1 MAYFNHKPEEDYQQ
15 TFSQD
20 SDWQESWQE
29 DEEAWQTDDW
39 QDDEDWV
46 DDLETESKAERRE
59 RHRGAMRVVAGV
71 SDFFGVIV
79 GTVCVLLLT
88 ALLISLLNW
97 LHADIQQNFVLWQN
111 KL

>member
-1 MAYFNHKPEEDYQQ
+1 MAYFNHQPEQDYQQ

-29 DEEAWQTDDW
+29 EENWQEEEDWPEDDG
-39 QDDEDWV
+39 WV
-46 DDLETESKAERRE
+46 DDLETETRAERRE
-59 RHRGAMRVVAGV
+59 RHRGAMRVAAGV